1 MENGLISA
9 KGRLRSLFHTIAKV
23 LCPNVIQTYT
33 VCFLEPHGFVSNST
47 WQVGNLLSLAGVRKF
62 HSNQTLRTS
71 MDFISVLNVLL
82 IVKHKMLTSFL
93 LFVQS
98 RVLH

>member
-1 MENGLISA
+1 MDA
-9 KGRLRSLFHTIAKV
+9 KGRLRILFHTITKV
-23 LCPNVIQTYT
+23 ICPNIIQTYT
-33 VCFLEPHGFVSNST
+33 VCFLEPHGFVLNST
-47 WQVGNLLSLAGVRKF
+47 WQVGNFLSLAEDRKF

-71 MDFISVLNVLL
+71 LDFISVLNVLL
-82 IVKHKMLTSFL
+82 IVMHKMLTTFL